1 MVSSHAITGGKSAIS
16 PEQLAYFERVEAM
29 NLSHPRLIGFGI
41 SNAASFQMASRY
53 SQGAIIGS
61 AFIKQIKDSTD
72 LNQDIN
78 TYIQGIIRQHLS
90 K

>member
-1 MVSSHAITGGKSAIS
+1 
-16 PEQLAYFERVEAM
+16 
-29 NLSHPRLIGFGI
+29 
-41 SNAASFQMASRY
+41 MASRY

-78 TYIQGIIRQHLS
+78 TYIQGIIN
-90 K
+90 